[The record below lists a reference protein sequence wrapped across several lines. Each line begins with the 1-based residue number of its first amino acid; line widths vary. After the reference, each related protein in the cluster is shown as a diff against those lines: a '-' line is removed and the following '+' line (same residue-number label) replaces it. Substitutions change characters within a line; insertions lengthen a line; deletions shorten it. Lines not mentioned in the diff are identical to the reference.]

1 MRRETKGIFA
11 MLVAAFL
18 WSLGGLFI
26 KLIDWNSITIAGA
39 RSLIAAV
46 FILATMKKPKFTFS
60 VNQIVAAVANAGT
73 MLLFIYAN
81 KHTTSANAILL
92 QYGAPVYIMLL
103 SGILVK
109 ERPAPE
115 QVGALI
121 AIVAGMGL
129 FFSDSLQAGHL
140 MGDIVAVLSGFT
152 FAIHILFMRRQKEG
166 SPLESLF
173 LSHALTAVIGIVASL
188 FLPAPVINVKSVAA
202 IFGLGILQI
211 GVAGLAFSYSI
222 VRISAIQGSL
232 IAIIEPALN
241 PVWVFLVVGEV
252 PSSRAI
258 VGGIIIVAAVVLSS
272 VLSVSRA
279 ARVAQ
284 LTNAAQTAQATR
296 AANKEAVV

>member
-1 MRRETKGIFA
+1 MRRDTKGIIA
-11 MLVAAFL
+11 MVLTALF

-39 RSLIAAV
+39 RSLIAAI
-46 FILATMKKPKFTFS
+46 FLLATMRRPKFTFS
-60 VNQIVAAVANAGT
+60 VNQIVAAVANAAT

-92 QYGAPVYIMLL
+92 QYGAPVYIMLF

-115 QVGALI
+115 QIGALI
-121 AIVAGMGL
+121 AIVLGMGL

-140 MGDIVAVLSGFT
+140 VGDIVAVLSGFT
-152 FAIHILFMRRQKEG
+152 FATHILFMRRQKEG

-173 LSHALTAVIGIVASL
+173 LSHALTAIIGIGASL
-188 FLPAPVINVKSVAA
+188 FLPAPVINARSIAA

-211 GVAGLAFSYSI
+211 GVAGLLFSYAI

-241 PVWVFLVVGEV
+241 PVWVFLIIGEV
-252 PSSRAI
+252 PSGRAI
-258 VGGIIIVAAVVLSS
+258 AGGIIIVAAVVLSS

-279 ARVAQ
+279 ARATQ
-284 LTNAAQTAQATR
+284 LART
-296 AANKEAVV
+296 ANKEAAV